1 MSAEEEYKKW
11 VKGWQDADLE
21 SDYPIPDGPVTV
33 PRRLADA
40 ALLELAERCDALSR
54 PEVALRMWKVRA
66 EAAEATV
73 IAKAAQVETLVKERR
88 AERKRAE
95 AAEADAEKWKLL
107 AGERWV
113 QCQHEAQMRD
123 RAEAH
128 VAELE
133 RYLKAGR
140 EEWLLACRALE
151 QAESRVAAL
160 EAGLKTTDADRV
172 HWAQRAKQA
181 EAELERLR
189 CCGNCENWNGGS
201 QRFCEE
207 ANDGADYEGW
217 DSCHFT
223 PSRWT
228 ERNEE

>member
-1 MSAEEEYKKW
+1 MSTLSDIIARFGDCSRTEEYLNRETW
-11 VKGWQDADLE
+11 VG
-21 SDYPIPDGPVTV
+21 SDHDGKTYTLKPVD
-33 PRRLADA
+33 LADA

-133 RYLKAGR
+133 EAAGQDLGGYWVDRANEAEAHVAQLERYLKAGR
-140 EEWLLACRALE
+140 EEWLLCSKALE
-151 QAESRVAAL
+151 QAE
-160 EAGLKTTDADRV
+160 
-172 HWAQRAKQA
+172 A
-181 EAELERLR
+181 EE
-189 CCGNCENWNGGS
+189 
-201 QRFCEE
+201 
-207 ANDGADYEGW
+207 
-217 DSCHFT
+217 
-223 PSRWT
+223 
-228 ERNEE
+228 